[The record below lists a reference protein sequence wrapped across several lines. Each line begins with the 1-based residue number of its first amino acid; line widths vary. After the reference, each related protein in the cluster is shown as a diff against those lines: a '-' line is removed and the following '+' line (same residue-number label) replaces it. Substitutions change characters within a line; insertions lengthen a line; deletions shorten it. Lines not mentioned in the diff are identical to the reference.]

1 MLYRFNFFQKVVLLI
16 IFYSIIFTISFYLFK
31 YSLEVNDSFQIILI
45 NFIQTWD
52 LMLVGF
58 LFFQA
63 FKYVRMPSKFYIKKN
78 YESKNYFKYL
88 GVNIFRLFL
97 INSFFRYLNKRVYLK
112 GRPKEYIFTYIEE
125 TKQSETSHIISGIF
139 PLSIQLLYLKYG
151 LIEHFISLT
160 IFNILLNLY
169 PFLLQRMNRFKI
181 IEKYPNMLKNEV

>member
-125 TKQSETSHIISGIF
+125 TKQSETSHILSGIF

>member
-16 IFYSIIFTISFYLFK
+16 IFYGIIFTISFYLFK

-169 PFLLQRMNRFKI
+169 PFLLQRMNRFKM

>member
-31 YSLEVNDSFQIILI
+31 YSLEVTDSFQIILI

-97 INSFFRYLNKRVYLK
+97 INSF
-112 GRPKEYIFTYIEE
+112 
-125 TKQSETSHIISGIF
+125 
-139 PLSIQLLYLKYG
+139 
-151 LIEHFISLT
+151 LT
-160 IFNILLNLY
+160 F
-169 PFLLQRMNRFKI
+169 
-181 IEKYPNMLKNEV
+181 

>member
-63 FKYVRMPSKFYIKKN
+63 FKFVRMPSKFYIKKN

-97 INSFFRYLNKRVYLK
+97 INSFFRHLNKRVYLK

-169 PFLLQRMNRFKI
+169 PFLLQRMNRFKM

>member
-16 IFYSIIFTISFYLFK
+16 FFYGIIFTISFRLFK
-31 YSLEVNDSFQIILI
+31 YSLEINNSFKIILI

-63 FKYVRMPSKFYIKKN
+63 FKYVRMPPKFYIKKN
-78 YESKNYFKYL
+78 YESENYFKYL
-88 GVNIFRLFL
+88 GVNLFRLFL
-97 INSFFRYLNKRVYLK
+97 INSFFRNLNKRVYLK

-139 PLSIQLLYLKYG
+139 PFVIQLLYLKYG
-151 LIEHFISLT
+151 LIEHFIWLT
-160 IFNILLNLY
+160 IFNILLN
-169 PFLLQRMNRFKI
+169 NI
-181 IEKYPNMLKNEV
+181 VTSINEFFIL

>member
-16 IFYSIIFTISFYLFK
+16 IFYGIIFTISFYLFK
-31 YSLEVNDSFQIILI
+31 YSLGVNDSFQIILI

-97 INSFFRYLNKRVYLK
+97 INSFFRHLNKRVYLK
-112 GRPKEYIFTYIEE
+112 GRPKEYIHTYLEE

-139 PLSIQLLYLKYG
+139 TLSLQLLYLKYG
-151 LIEHFISLT
+151 FIEHFMWLT
-160 IFNILLNLY
+160 IFNVLLNLY
-169 PFLLQRMNRFKI
+169 PFLLQRMNRFTLIK
-181 IEKYPNMLKNEV
+181 KNPILSKES